1 MSTNPTPTPNPGQ
14 NLVNVPQPDKVPQA
28 AASSKSVIKLSNRQ
42 SRHLAQAL
50 VLEESG
56 TSGMVRFTMMLASAT
71 TAAFVVWA
79 ALTDVP
85 EIATAEGQ
93 VIPSGQ
99 VQAVQHLEGG
109 IVQDILARDG
119 DLVEAGATIVRLN
132 PAQAISDL
140 EQTRAREATLL
151 IKAERLR
158 ALAEERQPDF
168 SHMPQGYDRLIAD
181 NLAIFNSQ
189 SQARDTSRSVI
200 LSQMEQ
206 KRSDLRLLESQER
219 SLREQI
225 GPLQE
230 EMNMRQELVAKGL
243 VSRVVYLDTK
253 RELSRVQ
260 GELARLIGQ
269 EVTAREALGEVENR
283 LMDNKSS
290 LQKATMDDLGTT
302 INELAQVQESIGRL
316 EDRVKRLEIVAPVR
330 GLVKGLAVKNQG
342 AVIQAGGNVCEV
354 VPVESQMKVDAKI
367 NTKDVGHL
375 KIGQP
380 VRVKITTYDFA
391 RYGAVDGT
399 LTKISASSF
408 ADEKGNPFFKG
419 VIDLKNNYVGLTP
432 GRYTIQPGMSV
443 TAEIITG
450 DKTLLQYMLKPIFT
464 QIQQS
469 FHER

>member
-1 MSTNPTPTPNPGQ
+1 MSTNSNPGQ
-14 NLVNVPQPDKVPQA
+14 SLVNVPQPDKTPQA
-28 AASSKSVIKLSNRQ
+28 AATGKSLVKLSNRQ

-56 TSGMVRFTMMLASAT
+56 TSGLIRFTMLLASTT

-79 ALTDVP
+79 SFTDVP

-93 VIPSGQ
+93 IIPTGQ

-119 DLVEAGATIVRLN
+119 DLVEAGAPIVRLN
-132 PAQAISDL
+132 AAQAISDL

-168 SHMPQGYDRLIAD
+168 SNMPKGYDRLMSD
-181 NLAIFNSQ
+181 NMAIFNSQ

-219 SLREQI
+219 SLREQL

-230 EMNMRQELVAKGL
+230 EMTMRQELVAKGL
-243 VSRVVYLDTK
+243 VSRVVFLDTK

-269 EVTAREALGEVENR
+269 EVTAREALSEVENR

-290 LQKATMDDLGTT
+290 LQKSTMDDLGTT

-316 EDRVKRLEIVAPVR
+316 EDRVARLEIIAPVR
-330 GLVKGLAVKNQG
+330 GLVKGLTVKNQG

-354 VPVESQMKVDAKI
+354 VPVETQMKVDAKI

-380 VRVKITTYDFA
+380 VRVKVTTYDFA

-419 VIDLKNNYVGLTP
+419 VIDLKHNYVGLTP
-432 GRYTIQPGMSV
+432 GRYGIQPGMSV

>member
-1 MSTNPTPTPNPGQ
+1 MSTNQ
-14 NLVNVPQPDKVPQA
+14 SLVNVPQPDKTPQPVSA
-28 AASSKSVIKLSNRQ
+28 PSARSLVKMSNRQ
-42 SRHLAQAL
+42 TRHLAQAL

-56 TSGMVRFTMMLASAT
+56 TSGLVRFTMMLASAT
-71 TAAFVVWA
+71 TGAFVVWA
-79 ALTDVP
+79 AFTNVP
-85 EIATAEGQ
+85 EIAIAEGQ
-93 VIPSGQ
+93 IIPYAN
-99 VQAVQHLEGG
+99 VQTVQHLEGG
-109 IVQDILARDG
+109 IVQDIVAHDG
-119 DLVEAGATIVRLN
+119 DMVEAGAVIVRLN

-168 SHMPQGYDRLIAD
+168 SHMPSGYDRLIAD

-200 LSQMEQ
+200 LSQLEQ
-206 KRSDLRLLESQER
+206 KRADLKLLESQEK
-219 SLREQI
+219 SLREQLV
-225 GPLQE
+225 PLQE
-230 EMNMRQELVAKGL
+230 EMTMRQELVSKGL
-243 VSRVVYLDTK
+243 VSRVVFLDTK

-269 EVTAREALGEVENR
+269 EVTAREALAEVENR
-283 LMDNKSS
+283 LIDNRSS
-290 LQKATMDDLGTT
+290 LQKVTMDDLGTT
-302 INELAQVQESIGRL
+302 INELAQVQESVGRL
-316 EDRVKRLEIVAPVR
+316 EDRVKRLDIVAPVR
-330 GLVKGLAVKNQG
+330 GLVKGLSVKNQG

-354 VPVESQMKVDAKI
+354 VPVEDNMKVDAKI

-375 KIGQP
+375 KPGQE
-380 VRVKITTYDFA
+380 VRVKVTTYDFA
-391 RYGAVDGT
+391 RYGSAEGV

-408 ADEKGNPFFKG
+408 VDEKGNPFFKG
-419 VIDLKNNYVGLTP
+419 VIDLKHNYVGTAP
-432 GRYTIQPGMSV
+432 GRYTIHPGMSV

>member
-1 MSTNPTPTPNPGQ
+1 MSSNSQ
-14 NLVNVPQPDKVPQA
+14 SLVNVPNPENLPQA
-28 AASSKSVIKLSNRQ
+28 APAKPPIKMSSRQ
-42 SRHLAQAL
+42 SRHLAQAV

-56 TSGMVRFTMMLASAT
+56 TSGLVRFTMLVASAT

-85 EIATAEGQ
+85 EIASAEGQ

-99 VQAVQHLEGG
+99 VQSIQHLEGG
-109 IVQDILARDG
+109 IVQDIVVKEAEI
-119 DLVEAGATIVRLN
+119 VEAGQVIVRLN

-140 EQTRAREATLL
+140 EQTRAREASLL

-158 ALAEERQPDF
+158 SFAEERRPDF
-168 SHMPQGYDRLIAD
+168 STMPTGYERLIAD
-181 NLAIFNSQ
+181 NLAIYNSQ
-189 SQARDTSRSVI
+189 NQARDTARSVI
-200 LSQMEQ
+200 ASQVDQ
-206 KRSDLRLLESQER
+206 KRSDLKLLQAQEA
-219 SLREQI
+219 SLREQM

-260 GELARLIGQ
+260 GEIARLVGQ
-269 EVTAREALGEVENR
+269 GVTARGALMEVENR
-283 LMDNKSS
+283 LIDSNSA
-290 LQKATMDDLGTT
+290 LQKQTMDEMGVTV
-302 INELAQVQESIGRL
+302 NELAQVQESIGRL
-316 EDRVKRLEIVAPVR
+316 EDRVKRLDITSSVR
-330 GLVKGLAVKNQG
+330 GIVKGLAVKNQG
-342 AVIQAGGNVCEV
+342 AVIQPGGQVCDI
-354 VPVESQMKVDAKI
+354 VPIEIDMKVDAKI

-375 KIGQP
+375 KVGQP
-380 VRVKITTYDFA
+380 VRVKVTTYDFA
-391 RYGAVDGT
+391 RYGSVDGT

-408 ADEKGNPFFKG
+408 TDEKGNPYFKG
-419 VIDLKNNYVGLTP
+419 VIALHNNYVGKVA
-432 GRYTIQPGMSV
+432 GRFMVQPGMSV

>member
-1 MSTNPTPTPNPGQ
+1 MSTPQ
-14 NLVNVPQPDKVPQA
+14 QSLVNVPQPGKTPQA
-28 AASSKSVIKLSNRQ
+28 AGPAKALVKISNRQ

-56 TSGMVRFTMMLASAT
+56 TSGLVRFTMLLASVT
-71 TAAFVVWA
+71 TAAFVIWA
-79 ALTDVP
+79 AFTDVP

-93 VIPSGQ
+93 IIPSGQ
-99 VQAVQHLEGG
+99 VQSVQHLEGG

-119 DLVEAGATIVRLN
+119 DLVEAGAVIIRLN

-168 SHMPQGYDRLIAD
+168 THMPQGYDRLISD

-219 SLREQI
+219 SLREQLV
-225 GPLQE
+225 PLQE

-269 EVTAREALGEVENR
+269 EVTAREAFSEVENR

-290 LQKATMDDLGTT
+290 LQKATMDDLSTT

-316 EDRVKRLEIVAPVR
+316 EDRVTRLQIVSPVR

-342 AVIQAGGNVCEV
+342 AVVQAGGQICEV
-354 VPVESQMKVDAKI
+354 VPVDNDMKVDVKI

-375 KIGQP
+375 KVGQP
-380 VRVKITTYDFA
+380 VRVKVTTYDFA
-391 RYGAVDGT
+391 RYGSAEGT

-419 VIDLKNNYVGLTP
+419 VIDLKHNYIGTVP
-432 GRYTIQPGMSV
+432 GRYVIQPGMSV
-443 TAEIITG
+443 TAEVITG
-450 DKTLLQYMLKPIFT
+450 DKTLLQYLLKPIFT

>member
-1 MSTNPTPTPNPGQ
+1 MSTNPNPNLGQ
-14 NLVNVPQPDKVPQA
+14 SLVNVPQPEGTPPA
-28 AASSKSVIKLSNRQ
+28 AATTGKALVKMSNRQ

-56 TSGMVRFTMMLASAT
+56 TSGLVRFTMLLASAT

-79 ALTDVP
+79 GFTDVP
-85 EIATAEGQ
+85 EIASAEGQ

-109 IVQDILARDG
+109 IVREIIARDG
-119 DLVEAGATIVRLN
+119 DLVEMGAPIIRLD

-158 ALAEERQPDF
+158 ALGEERQPDF
-168 SHMPQGYDRLIAD
+168 SHMPSGYDRLITD

-189 SQARDTSRSVI
+189 AQARDTSRSVI

-206 KRSDLRLLESQER
+206 KRADLKLLESQEK
-219 SLREQI
+219 SLREQL

-230 EMNMRQELVAKGL
+230 EMNMRQELVSKGL
-243 VSRVVYLDTK
+243 VSRVVFLDTK

-269 EVTAREALGEVENR
+269 EVTAREALAEVENR
-283 LMDNKSS
+283 LIDNKSS
-290 LQKATMDDLGTT
+290 LQKQTMDDLGTT

-330 GLVKGLAVKNQG
+330 GLVKGLTVKNQG

-354 VPVESQMKVDAKI
+354 VPVEEHMKVDAKI

-375 KIGQP
+375 KVGQP
-380 VRVKITTYDFA
+380 VRVKVTTYDFA
-391 RYGAVDGT
+391 RYGSVEGT

-419 VIDLKNNYVGLTP
+419 VIDLKHNYVGAAA
-432 GRYTIQPGMSV
+432 GRYVIHPGMSV